1 MQELSFQKRR
11 CKMAAA
17 SMKCFLF
24 HLIKSRPRKCI
35 IYDLYNE
42 IEKHKHAVLWLNI
55 VVFTSMWSF

>member
-1 MQELSFQKRR
+1 
-11 CKMAAA
+11 MAAA

-24 HLIKSRPRKCI
+24 HLIKSPPRKCI

-42 IEKHKHAVLWLNI
+42 IEKHKHAVFWLDI